1 MSSRNEFMPP
11 NDKELIEILDLV
23 NESDFDELRLE
34 MSGLKLIFSKR
45 AIELHDQQVKP
56 APEEAQEP
64 VSYERTVSTESLQ
77 DNEPEVVAAPESAL
91 QKAEAEEAAPIEEE
105 GLISINSPLL
115 GIFYRASK
123 PGAPPFVEVG
133 TYVTEDDTVC
143 LVEVMKLFNTVKAGV
158 KGRIAKIC
166 AENNQMVEYNQT
178 LFLIEPEGSPEK
190 SSNA

>member
-11 NDKELIEILDLV
+11 NDKEIIEILDLV

-34 MSGLKLIFSKR
+34 MSRLKLIFSKG
-45 AIELHDQQVKP
+45 AIELPDQAVKP
-56 APEEAQEP
+56 APKEAQEP

-77 DNEPEVVAAPESAL
+77 NNKPEVVAAPESAL

-115 GIFYRASK
+115 GIFYRAPK

-190 SSNA
+190 SSNE